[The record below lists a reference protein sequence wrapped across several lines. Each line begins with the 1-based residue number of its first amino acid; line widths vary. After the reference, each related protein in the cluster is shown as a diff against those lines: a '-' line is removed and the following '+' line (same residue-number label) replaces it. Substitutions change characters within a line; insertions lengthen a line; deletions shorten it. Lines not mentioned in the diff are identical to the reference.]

1 MQHSNASEGDRLPLH
16 QGRDYQ
22 GVPYYDQTEHR
33 YGSGYTEKPTQKES
47 RKKLCIII
55 SVIILILAI
64 VGGVV
69 GGVLGS
75 RKSHNNSSNS
85 DSGSSSSGS
94 GSSGGGSSP
103 SLVNTASGGVN
114 HGLLLPTS
122 TDVLGN
128 PLYPTATGSAVIS
141 APTTINDSKVFCQAD
156 PYTFANTSS
165 LAVRKEHPLLIAP
178 AYKWDCVRNA
188 IPNNYYLSF
197 WNDTIFQ
204 NATKFYDLS
213 PTNYTIDGGL
223 GADAREPHFR
233 LCCTRRD
240 PEYHRGSGVLDVARE
255 VQLRI
260 KHWAY
265 AYRMTNDTRWVNRT
279 WTEVL
284 TAAGNSTTGQY
295 FGITGDNWNSI
306 HFLDVGEFTAAFAI
320 AYDWLY
326 DAWTEEQRAA
336 IRWSITNLGLSYGL
350 NVYQDPDGAAESYSW
365 WRLQPGNWDCVCTN
379 GLIMGALAIA
389 NEDTTGIAAKVLAYA
404 TANSAEVCA
413 MAVQADGTWTE
424 TPNYWY
430 FGTTAHA
437 EAASSLLSATGS
449 TQGLLTSNPS
459 QNLSSLYHMYV
470 TGQKGLFDYGDT
482 GPRKFT
488 ATANGLLFYG
498 DQFDIP
504 TYALFQRDRGDAP
517 EPMAMFWYNPQT
529 RGSWWDNLALDHHF
543 PNATDDW
550 ASMRSSWTDNNG
562 TYVAM
567 KAGNLTGH
575 QTHGD
580 LDIGDF
586 VMDALGQ
593 RWAGEN
599 GNGQYLANGYVRYSE
614 QNAEDI
620 FVLHQLMSKFS
631 LPHQFTT
638 EAQDGAR
645 WTYYQKG
652 TQGQNTIMIN
662 EANQNVL
669 AAPALV
675 FDTTGEAQT
684 ALNYAVP
691 SSSTAYMTVDMTATY
706 NDTTSAKRAI
716 RFLNKRQ
723 QILLRDEITTTGAIL
738 WRMQTNAT
746 VSITSNGTT
755 ATLTL
760 GGQTMIANLRQPSNG
775 TFTTVEAVRLSG
787 EDSPSLASGNVD
799 TPNGPIPGVTV
810 LTVSLRAGTRTIE
823 VLFNPQWSTLKAS
836 DYVDPPD
843 MTIDK
848 WTLTSHN

>member
-33 YGSGYTEKPTQKES
+33 YGSGYTEKPTQKKS

-69 GGVLGS
+69 GGVVGS
-75 RKSHNNSSNS
+75 RKSHNNSSYS
-85 DSGSSSSGS
+85 DSAPSSGGS
-94 GSSGGGSSP
+94 GSSVGGSSP

-223 GADAREPHFR
+223 G
-233 LCCTRRD
+233 
-240 PEYHRGSGVLDVARE
+240 GSGVLDVARE

-265 AYRMTNDTRWVNRT
+265 AYRMTNDTKWVNRT

-295 FGITGDNWNSI
+295 FGITGDNWNSV
-306 HFLDVGEFTAAFAI
+306 HFLDVAEFTAAFAI

-326 DAWTEEQRAA
+326 DAWTEEQRTA

-350 NVYQDPDGAAESYSW
+350 KVYQDPDGAAEGYSW

-430 FGTTAHA
+430 FGTMAHA

-470 TGQKGLFDYGDT
+470 TGQQGLFDYGDT

-529 RGSWWDNLALDHHF
+529 TGSWWDNLALDHHF
-543 PNATDDW
+543 SNATDDW

-599 GNGQYLANGYVRYSE
+599 GNGQYLANGY
-614 QNAEDI
+614 
-620 FVLHQLMSKFS
+620 
-631 LPHQFTT
+631 FTT

-675 FDTTGEAQT
+675 FDTTSEAQT

-691 SSSTAYMTVDMTATY
+691 SSSTAYMTVDMTAAY
-706 NDTTSAKRAI
+706 NDTRSAKRAI

-738 WRMQTNAT
+738 WRMHTNAT
-746 VSITSNGTT
+746 VSIASNGTT
-755 ATLTL
+755 ANLTL
-760 GGQTMIANLRQPSNG
+760 GGQTMIANLRQPSDG
-775 TFTTVEAVRLSG
+775 KFTTVEAVRLSG

-810 LTVSLRAGTRTIE
+810 LTVSLSAGTRTIE
-823 VLFNPQWSTLKAS
+823 VLFNPQWSTLKPS

-843 MTIDK
+843 VTIDK